1 MINHIS
7 FQGNTVF
14 VSVFYIINYN
24 AMFPNQLLSVLSYK
38 KKLNLKL
45 VGEGVGCA
53 GHGLCLPEYEYVI
66 LP

>member
-1 MINHIS
+1 
-7 FQGNTVF
+7 
-14 VSVFYIINYN
+14 
-24 AMFPNQLLSVLSYK
+24 MFPNQLLSVLSYK